1 MAIKTFTGI
10 NPFPVSIAFSFWSA
24 VLWLLKKNEYC
35 VDFLM
40 HQNHMSLLL
49 LIHNVIHPN
58 DLNILLLVDVVL
70 NNAALSKFLQ
80 QNFNE
85 IL

>member
-1 MAIKTFTGI
+1 MVVEKEDL
-10 NPFPVSIAFSFWSA
+10 
-24 VLWLLKKNEYC
+24 VLLTSNMYS

-58 DLNILLLVDVVL
+58 DLRILLLVDVVL
-70 NNAALSKFLQ
+70 NNLAISKFPK
-80 QNFNE
+80 QNFPE

>member
-1 MAIKTFTGI
+1 MH
-10 NPFPVSIAFSFWSA
+10 
-24 VLWLLKKNEYC
+24 C
-35 VDFLM
+35 VAFLM

-49 LIHNVIHPN
+49 LIHDVIHPN

-70 NNAALSKFLQ
+70 NNVTLSKFPK
-80 QNFNE
+80 

>member
-1 MAIKTFTGI
+1 M
-10 NPFPVSIAFSFWSA
+10 
-24 VLWLLKKNEYC
+24 YC

-58 DLNILLLVDVVL
+58 DLNILLLVAVVL
-70 NNAALSKFLQ
+70 NNVALSKFPK
-80 QNFNE
+80 QNVYE
-85 IL
+85 ILY

>member
-1 MAIKTFTGI
+1 MYPIFG
-10 NPFPVSIAFSFWSA
+10 SA
-24 VLWLLKKNEYC
+24 RICALRVESVAKNS

-40 HQNHMSLLL
+40 HQNHMSQLP

-58 DLNILLLVDVVL
+58 DLNILLLMDVVL
-70 NNAALSKFLQ
+70 NNVALSKFPLQ
-80 QNFNE
+80 DFHE

>member
-1 MAIKTFTGI
+1 M
-10 NPFPVSIAFSFWSA
+10 VVQSEHL
-24 VLWLLKKNEYC
+24 VLLTLNMYC

-40 HQNHMSLLL
+40 DQNHMSLLL

-58 DLNILLLVDVVL
+58 DLNILLLVNVVL
-70 NNAALSKFLQ
+70 NNVALSKFPQ
-80 QNFNE
+80 QNFHE

>member
-1 MAIKTFTGI
+1 M
-10 NPFPVSIAFSFWSA
+10 
-24 VLWLLKKNEYC
+24 YC

-40 HQNHMSLLL
+40 QQNHMSLLL

-58 DLNILLLVDVVL
+58 DLNILLLVDVILINV
-70 NNAALSKFLQ
+70 ALSKFSQ
-80 QNFNE
+80 QNFYE

>member
-1 MAIKTFTGI
+1 MVVEKEDL
-10 NPFPVSIAFSFWSA
+10 
-24 VLWLLKKNEYC
+24 VLLTSDMYS

-49 LIHNVIHPN
+49 LIHNVVHPS
-58 DLNILLLVDVVL
+58 DLHILLLVDVVL
-70 NNAALSKFLQ
+70 NNLAISEFPKH
-80 QNFNE
+80 NFPE

>member
-1 MAIKTFTGI
+1 M
-10 NPFPVSIAFSFWSA
+10 
-24 VLWLLKKNEYC
+24 YC

-58 DLNILLLVDVVL
+58 DLNMLLLDVVL
-70 NNAALSKFLQ
+70 NSVALSMFPQ
-80 QNFNE
+80 QNFDE

>member
-1 MAIKTFTGI
+1 M
-10 NPFPVSIAFSFWSA
+10 
-24 VLWLLKKNEYC
+24 YC
-35 VDFLM
+35 VDFLI

-58 DLNILLLVDVVL
+58 DLTILLLVNVVP
-70 NNAALSKFLQ
+70 NNVALLKFPQ
-80 QNFNE
+80 QNFHE